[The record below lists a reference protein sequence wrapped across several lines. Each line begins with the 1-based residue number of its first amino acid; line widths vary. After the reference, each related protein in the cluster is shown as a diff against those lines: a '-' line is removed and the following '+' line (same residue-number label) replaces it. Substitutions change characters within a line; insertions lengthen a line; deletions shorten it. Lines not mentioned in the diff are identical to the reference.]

1 MLGSF
6 AVLVFA
12 GIGQTPPSSLSEL
25 GTQYG
30 FEVEVPTS
38 TVSWQGQGYTVK
50 GEPTSQ
56 DALEKYTQLFAN
68 EWKLYPVSFVKKAK
82 VFKITFCVS
91 LSLNNQFR
99 AAVPSYD
106 ADRMFYDTAAGAYN
120 SNYQRNVVH
129 HEYFHMVDQRE
140 KRLYTDPEWASLN
153 PPDFKYGS
161 GGAQMR
167 TSGAGSLTDK
177 IPGFLTL
184 YGTSGVEEDKAELF
198 AHMIVDGE
206 FVANRAKLDPVLNK
220 KIGLLKKRLTEFD
233 SSMGD
238 LFWKKIPGWKP
249 VDDKLPIL
257 GLAKLNKN

>member
-6 AVLVFA
+6 AILVFA
-12 GIGQTPPSSLSEL
+12 GIGQTPPTSLSEL
-25 GTQYG
+25 GAKYG
-30 FEVEVPTS
+30 FEVEIPTLPV
-38 TVSWQGQGYTVK
+38 TWQGQGYTVK
-50 GEPTSQ
+50 GQPTSQ
-56 DALEKYTQLFAN
+56 EALDKYTQLFAN
-68 EWKLYPVSFVKKAK
+68 EWKLYPVSFVQKTK
-82 VFKITFCVS
+82 VSKITFCIS

-106 ADRMFYDTAAGAYN
+106 ADRMFYDTAAGAHN

-129 HEYFHMVDQRE
+129 HEYFHMVDQRQ
-140 KRLYTDPEWASLN
+140 KRLYTDPEWAALN

-177 IPGFLTL
+177 IPGFLTP

-206 FVANRAKLDPVLNK
+206 FVANRAKVDLVLEK
-220 KIGLLKKRLTEFD
+220 KIEMLKKRLNEFD

-238 LFWKKIPGWKP
+238 SFWKNIPGWKP
-249 VDDKLPIL
+249 VDDKFPVF
-257 GLAKLNKN
+257 GSAKFSKN